1 MFSLSIPSPRL
12 PLRRPWGGRRIA
24 SRIGDIFHHLWCH
37 KRPPI
42 ASGGSG
48 WKDTTGPGCWS
59 AGIFLVDSLKF
70 GTDFRLNHTWKNGRS
85 AFAFLG
91 TGWAIFLGDVCTSSK
106 FFHLSLYRE
115 GRTKV
120 QRPYLCLTVTHV
132 RLSKNRVIQIH
143 WSLCFTSETR
153 HRKSQCTP
161 HSGLEKRP
169 LDFLTQ
175 PERRLKRGNHRTKM
189 TTPNLPSGKATWI
202 FMVFPRKWSINMD
215 FPWYSILILV
225 YSGG

>member
-161 HSGLEKRP
+161 TRVWRSGR
-169 LDFLTQ
+169 LTFWPSQ
-175 PERRLKRGNHRTKM
+175 NGGWKGGTIEPRWPPQIYPPVKQHGISWCSLGND
-189 TTPNLPSGKATWI
+189 L
-202 FMVFPRKWSINMD
+202 
-215 FPWYSILILV
+215 
-225 YSGG
+225 

>member
-1 MFSLSIPSPRL
+1 VFGVSFSLSIPAPRL

-48 WKDTTGPGCWS
+48 WKDTTGPGCLS

-91 TGWAIFLGDVCTSSK
+91 TGWAIFFGGCLY
-106 FFHLSLYRE
+106 FFEVLSFVPLQ
-115 GRTKV
+115 GGKNKGTK
-120 QRPYLCLTVTHV
+120 T
-132 RLSKNRVIQIH
+132 I
-143 WSLCFTSETR
+143 SL
-153 HRKSQCTP
+153 
-161 HSGLEKRP
+161 
-169 LDFLTQ
+169 LD
-175 PERRLKRGNHRTKM
+175 RD
-189 TTPNLPSGKATWI
+189 ACA
-202 FMVFPRKWSINMD
+202 V
-215 FPWYSILILV
+215 V
-225 YSGG
+225 

>member
-132 RLSKNRVIQIH
+132 RLSKN
-143 WSLCFTSETR
+143 S
-153 HRKSQCTP
+153 KSTGHCV
-161 HSGLEKRP
+161 S
-169 LDFLTQ
+169 
-175 PERRLKRGNHRTKM
+175 
-189 TTPNLPSGKATWI
+189 
-202 FMVFPRKWSINMD
+202 PRKLATGSHSAHPLGFGEAAAWLFDPARTEVEKGEPSNQD
-215 FPWYSILILV
+215 DHPKFTLR
-225 YSGG
+225 